1 MENEKKELASV
12 TAENSNEDYEIYISY
27 DEYWRYAQKG
37 ENMTFEIH
45 FNDLKPEVQEEL
57 LDFMGI
63 SDPKEM
69 NWDID
74 TVPIAILNV
83 D

>member
-1 MENEKKELASV
+1 
-12 TAENSNEDYEIYISY
+12 
-27 DEYWRYAQKG
+27 
-37 ENMTFEIH
+37 MTFEIH

>member
-1 MENEKKELASV
+1 MIHMMSTGDTLRKEK
-12 TAENSNEDYEIYISY
+12 T
-27 DEYWRYAQKG
+27 
-37 ENMTFEIH
+37 MTFEIH

-63 SDPKEM
+63 EDPKEM
-69 NWDID
+69 NWDVD
-74 TVPIAILNV
+74 TIPIAVISA